1 MLLNLVWLSIRS
13 SLVPFDRVYNEECK
27 ISICI
32 IECLYIIVVKVI
44 KNLDMI
50 FFGGIFESP

>member
-13 SLVPFDRVYNEECK
+13 SLVPFDRVHNEECK

-50 FFGGIFESP
+50 FLGGIF